1 MFKNNSV
8 QTIEDCLELL
18 VGLREQSQFQIE
30 SSDYNILTSIARQVF
45 RGIGL
50 TDRQHA
56 LVKEKLLSYKS
67 QFTALEYPL
76 VLDNTRL
83 PLREIDRSRWVGFR
97 SIEST
102 DYIAVR
108 FSFNKKLISVIDS
121 LRTSE
126 NKKLYNEQ
134 DKIHY
139 FSITESNIL
148 KIIKLLED
156 KNFVIEPD
164 IKEKYEVI
172 KLMDENKNN
181 YIPGIYGFK
190 LKNLHQKA
198 VEYIISDIGQEP
210 NVDNLALYSDRKSLY
225 GISHFDS
232 NYLDQSISNLTT
244 LSQKLVR
251 RNSTHVLVNKSQF
264 TVSHLAESVLE
275 LNRYPLLVCLNNS
288 SDLDDLQEVFHTF
301 RNIFSSDDF
310 CVLYRKDN
318 DTAENIYF
326 NTYIKNN
333 SLNNALATN
342 TKIVYTTQDKLVKT
356 LLKTDWRPKA
366 ALVFGSSRSNKMQT
380 YLNELDLVMYYDND
394 VSPFLREK
402 IEKL

>member
-8 QTIEDCLELL
+8 QTVEDCLELL

-50 TDRQHA
+50 TDRQYA

-251 RNSTHVLVNKSQF
+251 RNSTQVLVNKSQF

-333 SLNNALATN
+333 SLNNTLATN